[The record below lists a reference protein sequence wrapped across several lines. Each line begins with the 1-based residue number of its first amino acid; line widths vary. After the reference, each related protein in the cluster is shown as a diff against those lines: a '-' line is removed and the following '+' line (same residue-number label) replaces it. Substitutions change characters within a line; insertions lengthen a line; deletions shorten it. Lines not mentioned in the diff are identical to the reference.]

1 MSDREPVT
9 SAVTLDPVITDP
21 ALADPVLVATNVGK
35 RFAGIAALVDVSV
48 SLGRGELVALIGPNG
63 AGKTTLFNCLSGM
76 LRPDSG
82 TILLK
87 GRNLAGLA
95 PYRRAQ
101 LGLARTFQRI
111 ELFGTL
117 TVREHLLVADR
128 AQRSGASLWRDLTG
142 RSRPTTEERE
152 RCDSVLEL
160 VGLTSFADRPAHSL
174 TLGTGRVVELAR
186 ALVCEPDLLFLDEPS
201 SGLDHR
207 ETDEM
212 ATVLEQVKREH
223 GTAILLCEHDV
234 AFVERLASRTYVLD
248 CGKVIAA
255 GPTAEVLVRPEVRKA
270 YLGQSV

>member
-1 MSDREPVT
+1 MSAAT
-9 SAVTLDPVITDP
+9 TT
-21 ALADPVLVATNVGK
+21 ADPVLVANDVGK
-35 RFAGIAALVDVSV
+35 RFEGVTALVDVSV
-48 SLGRGELVALIGPNG
+48 HLLPGELVALIGPNG
-63 AGKTTLFNCLSGM
+63 AGKTTLFNCLAGV

-82 TILLK
+82 RVRLK
-87 GRNLAGLA
+87 GRDLAGLA
-95 PYRRAQ
+95 PHQRAQ

-111 ELFGTL
+111 ELFGSL

-128 AQRSGASLWRDLTG
+128 AQRQGASLWRDLTG
-142 RSRPTTEERE
+142 RSRPSTEERK
-152 RCDSVLEL
+152 RCDEVLAL
-160 VGLTSFADRPAHSL
+160 VGLTEHADRHAHSL

-212 ATVLEQVKREH
+212 GTVLEEVRRER

-248 CGKVIAA
+248 CGRLIAE
-255 GPTAEVLVRPEVRKA
+255 GPTSEVLTRPEVRTA
-270 YLGQSV
+270 YLGQGA